1 MSDCSMLALI
11 LTVGTVRVLR
21 SNCHSRHFF
30 TPESS
35 SRLSYGHKKKT
46 PFGVSCVPRE
56 ARTLDP
62 LIKSQLLYQ
71 LS

>member
-35 SRLSYGHKKKT
+35 SRLSVKT
-46 PFGVSCVPRE
+46 QTDAVSVCFVSPERLE
-56 ARTLDP
+56 
-62 LIKSQLLYQ
+62 
-71 LS
+71 LSTH

>member
-35 SRLSYGHKKKT
+35 SRLSYGHKKRHRL
-46 PFGVSCVPRE
+46 VSLVSPERLE
-56 ARTLDP
+56 
-62 LIKSQLLYQ
+62 
-71 LS
+71 LSTH